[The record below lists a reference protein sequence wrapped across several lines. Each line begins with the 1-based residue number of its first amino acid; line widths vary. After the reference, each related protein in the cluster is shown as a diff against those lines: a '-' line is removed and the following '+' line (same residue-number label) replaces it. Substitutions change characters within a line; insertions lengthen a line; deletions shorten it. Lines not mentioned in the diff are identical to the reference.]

1 MSPQLAPISEVDAQR
16 QIENVLVERIASDK
30 LDLPLLPQVAAQ
42 VMSLTS
48 DPSADASKLA
58 TLIHQDQALAARVLR
73 ISNSPAYMPRTP
85 IVSLQ
90 QAVARLGM
98 NLLGEIALIA
108 SIRGGG
114 MEVPGHEADIHQLW
128 RHAFASGAYAKEIA
142 RLRRLNVEIAFLCG
156 LLHEI
161 GKPVVL
167 KAVAQI
173 ARENG
178 VAGDSTVM
186 PELVERHHARVG
198 TLIATKW
205 GLPNQVSEAIAHYDD
220 PGQAPSCSREAMM
233 TCLADRLA
241 TNLLTPDRLDETGLR
256 ALPVVASLN
265 LYPDD
270 MTQLLNAR
278 EGILKMVEAMAI

>member
-1 MSPQLAPISEVDAQR
+1 MSPHLAPITEVDAQR
-16 QIENVLVERIASDK
+16 QIENTLVERITSDK

-42 VMSLTS
+42 VMNLTN
-48 DPSADASKLA
+48 DPNADASKLA
-58 TLIHQDQALAARVLR
+58 ILIHQDQALAARVLR

-178 VAGDSTVM
+178 CAGDTVI
-186 PELVERHHARVG
+186 PELVERHHAQVG

-220 PGQAPSCSREAMM
+220 PVHAASCSREAMM

-241 TNLLTPDRLDETGLR
+241 TNLLTPDRLDETALR

-270 MTQLLNAR
+270 MTQLLKAR